1 MNFKNIWALCLVML
15 AALYTGADTTY
26 KYIDYRYPALHDEII
41 STAALGTNYVAPS
54 AEETV
59 LPQTNSE
66 KQTEQANSAEATETE
81 ETVETATRD
90 AAVGKITDR
99 FISPYGAN
107 TSYNKVYLK
116 NNSGVK
122 IDLPSLLKQ
131 NLSFKIQKNSEPQ
144 VLIMHTHTTESYM
157 TERRDYYVADDVA
170 RRTDTSKNMAYIG
183 DIFAKKLEAAGIGVI
198 HDKTLHDHPSYTG
211 SYNRSAETVKKHLKE
226 NPSIK
231 IVIDI
236 HRDAITS
243 SDKTKTRPIVE
254 INGQKTAQ
262 VMLVMGSETGGITN
276 FPNWKQNL
284 TLAVKYQQTMEVMYP
299 GLARAI
305 TLNSAKY
312 NQNLTVGSILLEVG
326 SEANTFEEAAAAA
339 EAASSAL
346 VSLLNTQN

>member
-1 MNFKNIWALCLVML
+1 MNFKNFSALCLVML
-15 AALYTGADTTY
+15 AALYTGADTVY
-26 KYIDYRYPALHDEII
+26 KYIDYRFPALRDEII
-41 STAALGTNYVAPS
+41 SVPNLIDTEPTK
-54 AEETV
+54 AEII
-59 LPQTNSE
+59 LPTEDSE
-66 KQTEQANSAEATETE
+66 KQKNEEGTE
-81 ETVETATRD
+81 EKAIETATPQ

-99 FISPYGAN
+99 FISPYGAG

-116 NNSGVK
+116 NNSGANV
-122 IDLPSLLKQ
+122 DLKALLKQ
-131 NLSFKIQKNSEPQ
+131 DLSFKIQKNSEPQ

-157 TERRDYYVADDVA
+157 TEQRDYYVADDVA
-170 RRTDTSKNMAYIG
+170 RRTDINKNMAYIG
-183 DIFAKKLEAAGIGVI
+183 NIFAEKLTAAGIGVI

-211 SYNRSAETVKKHLKE
+211 SYNRSAETVKKHLKK

-243 SDKTKTRPIVE
+243 SDKTKSRPIVE
-254 INGQKTAQ
+254 IDGQRLAQ

-284 TLAVKYQQTMEVMYP
+284 SLAVKYQQTMEVMYP

-326 SEANTFEEAAAAA
+326 SETNTYKEAAAAA
-339 EAASSAL
+339 EAAATAL
-346 VSLLNTQN
+346 VSLLNTQK

>member
-1 MNFKNIWALCLVML
+1 MNFKNILTVCLVMA
-15 AALYTGADTTY
+15 AALYTSADTTY
-26 KYIDYRYPALHDEII
+26 KYINYKFPTLSDEII
-41 STAALGTNYVAPS
+41 ATVKNEKIYNAP
-54 AEETV
+54 EQLETV
-59 LPQTNSE
+59 LPPIDNDTQ
-66 KQTEQANSAEATETE
+66 KE
-81 ETVETATRD
+81 ENESETAVTV
-90 AAVGKITDR
+90 ATPESAVGKITDR

-116 NNSGVK
+116 NNSGAK
-122 IDLPSLLKQ
+122 IDLPALLKQ
-131 NLSFKIQKNSEPQ
+131 NISFKIQTNSTPQ

-157 TERRDYYVADDVA
+157 TEKRDYYVAEDVT
-170 RRTDTSKNMAYIG
+170 RRTDTDKNMAYIG
-183 DIFAKKLEAAGIGVI
+183 DIFVKNLEAAGIGVI

-211 SYNRSAETVKKHLKE
+211 SYTRSAETIKKHLKE

-243 SDKTKTRPIVE
+243 SDKTKSRPIVE
-254 INGQKTAQ
+254 IGGKRMAQ

-284 TLAVKYQQTMEVMYP
+284 SLAVKYQQTMEVMYP

-312 NQNLTVGSILLEVG
+312 NQNLTVGSLLLEVG
-326 SEANTFEEAAAAA
+326 SEANTFDEAAAAA
-339 EAASSAL
+339 EAASAAL
-346 VSLLNTQN
+346 VSLLNTQK

>member
-1 MNFKNIWALCLVML
+1 MDFKNILAVCLVML
-15 AALYTGADTTY
+15 AALYTSANTTY
-26 KYIDYRYPALHDEII
+26 KYIDYRYPTLRDEII
-41 STAALGTNYVAPS
+41 SVSAPNLVDTKPTKN
-54 AEETV
+54 ETV
-59 LPQTNSE
+59 LPTINS
-66 KQTEQANSAEATETE
+66 QEQKTE
-81 ETVETATRD
+81 EKTEEKTVEAATPS

-116 NNSGVK
+116 NNSGAS
-122 IDLPSLLKQ
+122 IDLKSLLKQ
-131 NLSFKIQKNSEPQ
+131 NLSFKIQKNSQPQ
-144 VLIMHTHTTESYM
+144 VLIVHTHATESYM
-157 TERRDYYVADDVA
+157 TEQRDYYVTDDVA
-170 RRTDTSKNMAYIG
+170 RRTDTNKNMAYIG
-183 DIFAKKLEAAGIGVI
+183 NIFAEKLKAAGIGVI

-211 SYNRSAETVKKHLKE
+211 SYNRSAETIKKYLKE

-236 HRDAITS
+236 HRDAITA
-243 SDKTKTRPIVE
+243 SDKTKSRPIVE
-254 INGQKTAQ
+254 IDGQRLAQ

-284 TLAVKYQQTMEVMYP
+284 ILAVKYQQTMEVMYP

-326 SEANTFEEAAAAA
+326 SEANTFDEAAAAA
-339 EAASSAL
+339 EAASTAL
-346 VSLLNTQN
+346 VSLLNTQK